1 MNTKKHAGLYRHDM
15 RPVYKSSGFQGKWN
29 RIKKTVRNDA
39 DGMLCFEH
47 TTELDNEI
55 LHFAFTY
62 PYSYSTLQSELELMD
77 QHVNALDVPG
87 SIYYHREL
95 LIRSRDGRRVDLVT
109 ITSVDGRS
117 EDREELLPGLF
128 PTCSADSRP
137 FVFPAKEVMIVSA
150 RVHPGEVPAQHTMKG
165 ILDLLLDPHDP
176 RAKALRARFVFKI
189 VPMLNPDGN
198 NRCVLYSSYCLFMS
212 QASSEGISE
221 WISLDKI

>member
-15 RPVYKSSGFQGKWN
+15 RPVFKSSAFQGKWN
-29 RIKKTVRNDA
+29 RIKKTVRNDS

-47 TTELDNEI
+47 MTELDNEI

-62 PYSYSTLQSELELMD
+62 PYSYSTLQSELEAID

-87 SIYYHREL
+87 SLYYHREL
-95 LIRSRDGRRVDLVT
+95 LIRSRDGRRIDLVT
-109 ITSVDGRS
+109 ITSVDGKS
-117 EDREELLPGLF
+117 EEREDLIPGLF
-128 PTCSADSRP
+128 PTVSQDSRP
-137 FVFPAKEVMIVSA
+137 HVFPAKEVMIVSA

-189 VPMLNPDGN
+189 VPMLNPDGTQE
-198 NRCVLYSSYCLFMS
+198 VIYIV
-212 QASSEGISE
+212 GIGL
-221 WISLDKI
+221 IFDCRSL